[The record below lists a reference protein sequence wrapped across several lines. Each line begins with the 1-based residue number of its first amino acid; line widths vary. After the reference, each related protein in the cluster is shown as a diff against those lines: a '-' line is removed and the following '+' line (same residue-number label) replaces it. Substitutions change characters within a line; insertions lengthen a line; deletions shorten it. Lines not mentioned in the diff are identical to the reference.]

1 MSSFLPSAFLLSAP
15 SSDGSSRREG
25 VLGVV
30 LVVFC
35 LCVLVGLLGACAKRT
50 APPPPQMTLEIKPK
64 PNANKGQVFYM
75 VVRSTNE
82 KQYLTETYA
91 GIAALV
97 FADPPDA
104 NVLGAFPIFPGKNEK
119 IKVVQP
125 RQNPVA
131 FYFLFTDPSDDWRH
145 LVAQPLASTYEITIE
160 QDSVVIGSRRGL
172 FRRFQKY

>member
-1 MSSFLPSAFLLSAP
+1 
-15 SSDGSSRREG
+15 
-25 VLGVV
+25 
-30 LVVFC
+30 
-35 LCVLVGLLGACAKRT
+35 
-50 APPPPQMTLEIKPK
+50 MTLEIKPK
-64 PNANKGQVFYM
+64 ATANNGQIFYM

-91 GIAALV
+91 NIAAIV

-131 FYFLFTDPSDDWRH
+131 FYFLFTDPSDDWRY
-145 LVAQPLASTYEITIE
+145 LMAQPLASTYEITIE
-160 QDSVVIGSRRGL
+160 RNSVTIGSRSGL
-172 FRRFQKY
+172 FRRFQRY